1 MYERVATLLVGAL
14 YLYNIAGLV
23 FAIAFVITGVKRI
36 DSQAIGSG
44 VGFRVLIFPG
54 AAALWP
60 LLLRRWISRTAEP
73 PEERKSAPMIQ
84 PLRKIHRRIFIVLAL
99 LLPALFLSGIVFRY
113 SWPTPNQSGN
123 PSARPLP
130 SGATP

>member
-1 MYERVATLLVGAL
+1 MFERVATLLVQAL
-14 YLYNIAGLV
+14 YLYGIAGSV

-60 LLLRRWISRTAEP
+60 FLLRRWISRTAEP
-73 PEERKSAPMIQ
+73 PEGSNP
-84 PLRKIHRRIFIVLAL
+84 HR
-99 LLPALFLSGIVFRY
+99 
-113 SWPTPNQSGN
+113 
-123 PSARPLP
+123 
-130 SGATP
+130 